1 MIIGLAV
8 GVFAIKSSLKG
19 PATVALAAPTALLIL
34 PIFDTTM
41 AILRRKLTGRSIYST
56 DRGHLHHCLLR
67 HGMPVWCVLLVVS
80 GCCLV
85 TVAGVLTSLAL
96 KNEMYAVV
104 SALAVVAMFVVTRLF
119 GSIELNLVR
128 QRLQALV
135 GSFLRSP
142 HPSGARE
149 MEVRLQGSVDWKEL
163 WALITACAP
172 DLNLSRV
179 RFDVNAPAINEGYH
193 ARWDRSHLETEEA
206 YLWRAEI
213 PLTVHG
219 RTFGQVEVE
228 GCRDETPIW
237 QKIETL
243 SRLIQDFEAAASLLT
258 IDALAQARPK
268 RPATGSGVHP
278 VFPEKIP
285 TG

>member
-1 MIIGLAV
+1 V
-8 GVFAIKSSLKG
+8 GVLAIKSSLKG
-19 PATVALAAPTALLIL
+19 PATVALAAPTALLII
-34 PIFDTTM
+34 PIFDTSM

-67 HGMPVWCVLLVVS
+67 HGMPVWCVLVVVS
-80 GCCLV
+80 GSCLV
-85 TVAGVLTSLAL
+85 TVAGVLTSQAL

-119 GSIELNLVR
+119 GSTELNLVR
-128 QRLQALV
+128 RSLQALF
-135 GSFLRSP
+135 GSFLTSP

-163 WALITACAP
+163 WAIITSSAP
-172 DLNLSRV
+172 DLNLTRV

-193 ARWDRSHLETEEA
+193 ARWDRAHTETEETN
-206 YLWRAEI
+206 LWRAEI
-213 PLTVHG
+213 PLSVNG
-219 RTFGQVEVE
+219 RTFGQVEVV
-228 GCRDETPIW
+228 GYRDETPIW

-243 SRLIQDFEAAASLLT
+243 ARLIQDFEAAASILT
-258 IDALAQARPK
+258 INALAQARPK
-268 RPATGSGVHP
+268 HSATGSGVHAAL
-278 VFPEKIP
+278 PENVP